1 MQTLQKRLA
10 ALGLH
15 SLKEWFQLH
24 PGQQFRLMLS
34 NNTAACFCPIN
45 DKVIIEMAPAYIDE
59 RGVPQRESFVD
70 SKGVRWQTLLV
81 FYEKTTY
88 RKYTLQGSRL
98 LSPEDMEK
106 AFIEAEMSY
115 KNEKSKAF
123 RPGYIFDFI
132 EFWNLKRGAR

>member
-1 MQTLQKRLA
+1 
-10 ALGLH
+10 
-15 SLKEWFQLH
+15 
-24 PGQQFRLMLS
+24 MLS

-88 RKYTLQGSRL
+88 RRYTLQGSRL

-106 AFIEAEMSY
+106 AFTEAEMSY
-115 KNEKSKAF
+115 KIEKSKAF